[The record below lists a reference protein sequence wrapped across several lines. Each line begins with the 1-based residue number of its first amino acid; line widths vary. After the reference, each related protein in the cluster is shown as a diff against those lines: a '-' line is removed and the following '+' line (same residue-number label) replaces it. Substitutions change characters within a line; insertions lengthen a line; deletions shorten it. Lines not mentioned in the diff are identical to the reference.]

1 MKWLLLADLAFL
13 VGWALSS
20 ATDSCPRADR
30 QLPTYVKSSLRCVI
44 GGQRWE
50 TTGLRSVSNGP
61 RLILSASASSDIC

>member
-1 MKWLLLADLAFL
+1 MKWLLLAEVAFL

-20 ATDSCPRADR
+20 STDSCPWADR

-44 GGQRWE
+44 GGQRQE
-50 TTGLRSVSNGP
+50 TLGLRSVSNGP